1 MIDDGE
7 TDWKVLVIDVND
19 PLASKV
25 NDIEDVSLRFEDA
38 CALSVMCGGTTEAKV
53 APTVARVAPSGTHTS
68 ARRPANSFF
77 FCPHTRAP

>member
-53 APTVARVAPSGTHTS
+53 APSGTHTS